1 MLPPN
6 EAFVIRN
13 GGGRTAE
20 ESVVRTLALIQVLSE
35 VKEIKVVHHT
45 GKYTHTHTHTERERE
60 REKVVDFLSAVK
72 YNPQQVIANGSGFFL
87 EDRLRRPCLYRRLG
101 AQHDRS

>member
-45 GKYTHTHTHTERERE
+45 GKYTHTRAERE

-72 YNPQQVIANGSGFFL
+72 IQSSTSH
-87 EDRLRRPCLYRRLG
+87 C
-101 AQHDRS
+101 

>member
-45 GKYTHTHTHTERERE
+45 GKYTHTHTERERE

-72 YNPQQVIANGSGFFL
+72 IQSSASH
-87 EDRLRRPCLYRRLG
+87 C
-101 AQHDRS
+101 